1 MNIIN
6 TIITEWSYKVDNG
19 QPDVS
24 NKQHITILQNYLIE
38 NNYPSEFISEFMSNL
53 TEVKNSDS
61 LLDAAIKNNKQN
73 QYKNFKSKLPGGETV
88 TAIEKYLTGLS
99 KNDLTKF
106 FKLLGKYKSVDKI
119 KPSDYSSGIGKTL
132 MDMQPA
138 GVGKGE
144 VMIAVMVDGSKISG
158 GSESYDI
165 TVGGKKYE
173 VKDYRSRPMSSSIR
187 LGTHGKLTKFTFWRQ
202 ITKTMD
208 MINQFD
214 LKKIETS
221 LGDAGSDIITGIK
234 AIKDISDK
242 VGRGEL
248 ASYAITNLE
257 AFYQTAN
264 SFVNEVGDGFN
275 QITLRGPNIKP
286 TDLMVKMVDKKDITG
301 KNISFDVIDDKS
313 GKDTV
318 VFMNDLRK
326 LKYVRKPK
334 SLWVDIHDA
343 VKEIDTKAY
352 SGINFI
358 VFRKSKIMIQGRDF
372 KKLKFG
378 TITQGAIKVLE
389 DI

>member
-1 MNIIN
+1 
-6 TIITEWSYKVDNG
+6 
-19 QPDVS
+19 
-24 NKQHITILQNYLIE
+24 
-38 NNYPSEFISEFMSNL
+38 
-53 TEVKNSDS
+53 
-61 LLDAAIKNNKQN
+61 
-73 QYKNFKSKLPGGETV
+73 
-88 TAIEKYLTGLS
+88 
-99 KNDLTKF
+99 
-106 FKLLGKYKSVDKI
+106 
-119 KPSDYSSGIGKTL
+119 
-132 MDMQPA
+132 
-138 GVGKGE
+138 
-144 VMIAVMVDGSKISG
+144 
-158 GSESYDI
+158 
-165 TVGGKKYE
+165 
-173 VKDYRSRPMSSSIR
+173 
-187 LGTHGKLTKFTFWRQ
+187 
-202 ITKTMD
+202 
-208 MINQFD
+208 
-214 LKKIETS
+214 
-221 LGDAGSDIITGIK
+221 
-234 AIKDISDK
+234 
-242 VGRGEL
+242 L

-275 QITLRGPNIKP
+275 QITLRGPNVKP

-358 VFRKSKIMIQGRDF
+358 VFRKNKIMIQGRDF